1 MISLLPSLCQYLVTC
16 LGGSAWTRHYQYCED
31 VSAIQS
37 STDSRLDYNV
47 RVMICALCYFF
58 PILPHTNLGQFGKV
72 YKALLQQGMEPVPVA
87 VKTTKKT
94 SSELEMASFM
104 REMTIM
110 SGMMHPNI
118 VRLYG
123 LVHDGKI

>member
-1 MISLLPSLCQYLVTC
+1 MLECNA
-16 LGGSAWTRHYQYCED
+16 G
-31 VSAIQS
+31 
-37 STDSRLDYNV
+37 
-47 RVMICALCYFF
+47 VMICALCCSF
-58 PILPHTNLGQFGKV
+58 PVLPHTILGQFGKV
-72 YKALLQQGMEPVPVA
+72 YKALLQQGVESVPVA

-94 SSELEMASFM
+94 SSESEMSSFM

-123 LVHDGKI
+123 LVQDGEITIT

>member
-1 MISLLPSLCQYLVTC
+1 
-16 LGGSAWTRHYQYCED
+16 
-31 VSAIQS
+31 
-37 STDSRLDYNV
+37 
-47 RVMICALCYFF
+47 MICALCCSF
-58 PILPHTNLGQFGKV
+58 PILPHTILGQFGKV
-72 YKALLQQGMEPVPVA
+72 YKALLQQGVESVPVA

-94 SSELEMASFM
+94 SSESEMTSFM

-123 LVHDGKI
+123 LVHDGEIHVTIT

>member
-1 MISLLPSLCQYLVTC
+1 M
-16 LGGSAWTRHYQYCED
+16 
-31 VSAIQS
+31 
-37 STDSRLDYNV
+37 
-47 RVMICALCYFF
+47 
-58 PILPHTNLGQFGKV
+58 

-123 LVHDGKI
+123 LVHDGEI